1 MHKTILLILL
11 FTLIIKL
18 NAHNF
23 SVKEGFTALML
34 NDELTNPT
42 GMAIAPD
49 GRIFITERSGKVR
62 ILENDVLLSE
72 SFLEVEVD
80 GNGERGLGAILL
92 DPDFDENGYVY
103 IYYTVEHEDHNR
115 LSRFTANGNLAIPN
129 SEVILLDFD
138 ELGGNVH
145 NGGAMRWGSDG
156 TLFIAVGDGLRKSTP
171 QSLNSLL
178 GKMIRINKDGSI
190 PSDNPFY
197 EELEGKYRSIYSL
210 GLRNT
215 FTFDI
220 HPVTGQILGNDVGQD
235 DFEEIND
242 IQAGKNYGW
251 PSIEGPISSQESPEN
266 YQDPLLAYPHVDG
279 GNCAVV
285 GGAFYAPE
293 TIQFPENW
301 KDFYLFSDYCTGVI
315 HKMDPMS
322 GEILD
327 TLVVGAHVNSNLMV
341 GPDGYVYYLMY
352 QSGEIWQIQ
361 YVGDGSPF
369 ISRQPSTKT
378 AVVGEDVQLEVN
390 VIGNDPLSYEWFKN
404 NELINDEDSA
414 TLTLRNI
421 ELSDS
426 NASVYCKITNQ
437 LGFVFSDTL
446 YLDVTQNQRPEIHF
460 TTPSQF
466 STYNDGDTLK
476 FKGFATDEEDGTID
490 VNQLEWW
497 INFHHEEHFHPG
509 MEITTGISEGS
520 FYIPRLGETSPNVW
534 YRVHL
539 RATDNNGLTN
549 ESFIDVQPEVVN
561 TIFKTL
567 PSSLQL
573 NIDGAHKTT
582 AFNFNGVKGS
592 ERVLIAPQFQNRNDS
607 LYEFEKWSDGTTDYS
622 KVFYLGDFPEI
633 RAEYKYIGQ
642 YIDGDGSGLKAA
654 YYNNFFFNGDPTV
667 ERIDPF
673 IDFYPDY
680 GNFADVLPSDSVS
693 VIWSGS
699 ILAPVTSSYTFTF
712 EYDDHVEVN
721 LNGVDVLIS
730 NDQLNGGERSISVNL
745 NAGVKYNLIVK
756 YKEDRWLSK
765 IKMFW
770 QNNYQEK
777 QIVPRQFL
785 YPDSSEIVHSKFL
798 THENPHAFPNPTNS
812 LINIVS
818 NDSTPFKIVLFNSQ
832 GQYLTE
838 IKYPHQTS
846 IATINVGHF
855 TDGIYYFQILSDK
868 KKTVGKFLKISH

>member
-156 TLFIAVGDGLRKSTP
+156 TLFIAVGDGLRNNTP

-285 GGAFYAPE
+285 GGAFYAPK

-460 TTPSQF
+460 TTPSLF

-607 LYEFEKWSDGTTDYS
+607 LYQFLKWSDNTNDSS
-622 KVFYLGDFPEI
+622 KIFYLGDFVEI
-633 RAEYKYIGQ
+633 TAEYSHIGKYIN
-642 YIDGDGSGLKAA
+642 GDGTGLKAA
-654 YYNNFFFNGDPTV
+654 YYNNFFFNGEPTL

-680 GNFADVLPSDSVS
+680 GSFADILPSDSMS
-693 VIWSGS
+693 AIWSGS
-699 ILAPVTSSYTFTF
+699 ILAPVTGAYTFTF
-712 EYDDHVEVN
+712 EYDDYVEVN
-721 LNGVDVLIS
+721 LNGKDLLIS
-730 NDQLNGGERSISVNL
+730 NDQINSGELSFSVNL
-745 NAGVKYNLIVK
+745 NAGVKYNLTIK

-770 QNNYQEK
+770 QHDYQK
-777 QIVPRQFL
+777 KHIVPQEFL
-785 YPDSSEIVHSKFL
+785 YPDSTEIVFTNILDVKEL
-798 THENPHAFPNPTNS
+798 TIFPNPSTNFIQFAVNDTNPFT
-812 LINIVS
+812 INIYS
-818 NDSTPFKIVLFNSQ
+818 NKGNLVKQTHYPASTYYIRLDVQSLAHGSYFLRYEGKTSTYVGRF
-832 GQYLTE
+832 
-838 IKYPHQTS
+838 IK
-846 IATINVGHF
+846 
-855 TDGIYYFQILSDK
+855 
-868 KKTVGKFLKISH
+868 LK

>member
-11 FTLIIKL
+11 FNLIIKL

-156 TLFIAVGDGLRKSTP
+156 TLFIAVGDGLRNNTP

-190 PSDNPFY
+190 PADNPFY

-251 PSIEGPISSQESPEN
+251 PNIEGPISSQESPEN
-266 YQDPLLAYPHVDG
+266 YQDPLMAYPHVDG

-293 TIQFPENW
+293 TIQFPESW

-315 HKMDPMS
+315 HKMDPLS

-369 ISRQPSTKT
+369 ISRQPSLKT
-378 AVVGEDVQLEVN
+378 AVVGEDIQLEVN
-390 VIGNDPLSYEWFKN
+390 VIGDTPMQYEWFKN
-404 NELINDEDSA
+404 NELIIDEDSA
-414 TLTLRNI
+414 NLTLKNI

-460 TTPSQF
+460 TKPSLF

-567 PSSLQL
+567 PSSLLL

-582 AFNFNGVKGS
+582 SSNINGVKGS
-592 ERVLIAPQFQNRNDS
+592 ERVLIASQFQNRNDS

-622 KVFYLGDFPEI
+622 KVFYLGDFSEI
-633 RAEYKYIGQ
+633 TAEYKYKGE

-654 YYNNFFFNGDPTV
+654 YYNNFFFNGNPIV

-699 ILAPVTSSYTFTF
+699 ILAPVTGSYTFTF

-721 LNGVDVLIS
+721 LNGENVLIS

-777 QIVPRQFL
+777 QIVPQKFL
-785 YPDSSEIVHSKFL
+785 YPDSSDQVSTKILDIEEL
-798 THENPHAFPNPTNS
+798 TIFPNPSKNFIQLT
-812 LINIVS
+812 V
-818 NDSTPFKIVLFNSQ
+818 NDSNPFIIKIYSNNGNLIRKTNYSASTKLIRLDIQSLSHGSYFLRYE
-832 GQYLTE
+832 G
-838 IKYPHQTS
+838 KTS
-846 IATINVGHF
+846 IHVGRF
-855 TDGIYYFQILSDK
+855 IK
-868 KKTVGKFLKISH
+868 LK